1 MFFNEKWKKAP
12 KISNI
17 CKVNSSF
24 FQNTTNIR
32 GNDYKFQNLFAKF
45 VSLKINL
52 C

>member
-1 MFFNEKWKKAP
+1 MFFNEKEKKAP

-17 CKVNSSF
+17 CNVISSF

-32 GNDYKFQNLFAKF
+32 GNDCKFQNLFAKF